1 MIEIAPVIRRRI
13 EMPGG
18 VKLRLNRLEK
28 PEPWTP
34 EQLAEITE
42 RAVMPA
48 IARLQQYPAYPAFYE
63 QLAAHLGVHVNGLV
77 VGAGIEEFI
86 RTLFMLNAGGR
97 VAVLWP
103 TCAMFEV
110 YAQAFKIELVKIPTG
125 HPRMTMEELL
135 ERIRE
140 EGHLDLVLIVN
151 PGQPV
156 DTFFEPYELDDLAE
170 ECSRRG
176 IWLAVDEAYHGF
188 RVAESGSSLT
198 LADFHENVTVLRSF
212 SKSFGAAS
220 LRLGYAYSSPAVH
233 RILDSVRQSGEVSAV
248 SMAVGSLLMDRFAE
262 WIEPWRASVRTARN
276 VTVAR
281 LRDASKKVLHWPGRG
296 FHTYGLYA
304 NHILIE
310 LVGGELEVDQ
320 RKAAIYDALLARG
333 TLIRP
338 NLPRPLHRHLLVTCG
353 NGETMREFT
362 AQFLEVMA
370 DA

>member
-34 EQLAEITE
+34 DQITE
-42 RAVMPA
+42 IFDASYRALTTV
-48 IARLQQYPAYPAFYE
+48 QQYPAYPAFYE
-63 QLAAHLGVHVNGLV
+63 KLADHLGVPVNGLV

-125 HPRMTMEELL
+125 HPRMTGDELV
-135 ERIRE
+135 ERIRD

-156 DTFFEPYELDDLAE
+156 DTFFDPYELDDLAE

-176 IWLAVDEAYHGF
+176 IWLAIDEAYHGF
-188 RVAESGSSLT
+188 AVKSGIDDNSLQLAET
-198 LADFHENVTVLRSF
+198 HDNVTVLRSF

-220 LRLGYAYSSPAVH
+220 LRLGYAYSSAAVH

-248 SMAVGSLLMDRFAE
+248 SMAVGSLLMDHFAD
-262 WIEPWRASVRTARN
+262 WIEPWRSSVRAARN
-276 VTVAR
+276 MTVAR
-281 LRDASKKVLHWPGRG
+281 LRDRLKRKVSA
-296 FHTYGLYA
+296 YGLYA

-310 LVGGELEVDQ
+310 LAGPEDEVDR
-320 RKAAIYDALLARG
+320 RKAAIYDGLLARG

-338 NLPRPLHRHLLVTCG
+338 NLPRPLHRCLLVTCG

-362 AQFLEVMA
+362 AQFLEVAA

>member
-1 MIEIAPVIRRRI
+1 MIDIAPVIRRRI

-34 EQLAEITE
+34 DQLAEITE
-42 RAVMPA
+42 CAVMPA
-48 IARLQQYPAYPAFYE
+48 VARLQRYPAYPAFYE
-63 QLAAHLGVHVNGLV
+63 KLAASIGTHRADALV

-97 VAVLWP
+97 VAILWP

-110 YAQAFKIELVKIPTG
+110 YAQAFKVELVKIPTG
-125 HPRMTMEELL
+125 HPRMTGGELV

-176 IWLAVDEAYHGF
+176 IWLAIDEAYHGF
-188 RVAESGSSLT
+188 RVADGGSSLT
-198 LADFHENVTVLRSF
+198 LTDFHENVTVLRSF
-212 SKSFGAAS
+212 SKSYGAAS
-220 LRLGYAYSSPAVH
+220 LRLGYAYSSRPVH
-233 RILDSVRQSGEVSAV
+233 AILDSVRQSGEVSAV
-248 SMAVGSLLMDRFAE
+248 SMAVGSLLLDHEAD
-262 WIEPWRASVRTARN
+262 WIEPWRYSVRAARN

-281 LRDASKKVLHWPGRG
+281 LRDKLKGRMSV
-296 FHTYGLYA
+296 YGLYA
-304 NHILIE
+304 NHILID
-310 LVGGELEVDQ
+310 VGGGDEEAVH

-338 NLPRPLHRHLLVTCG
+338 NLPRPLNRHLLVTCG

-362 AQFLEVMA
+362 AQFLEVVA
-370 DA
+370 GA

>member
-1 MIEIAPVIRRRI
+1 MIEIAPVTRRRI

-34 EQLAEITE
+34 DQLAEITE

-63 QLAAHLGVHVNGLV
+63 QLAAHCGVSVNGLV

-110 YAQAFKIELVKIPTG
+110 YAQAFKIELVKIQTG
-125 HPRMTMEELL
+125 HPRMTGDELV

-140 EGHLDLVLIVN
+140 QDHLDLVLIVN

-188 RVAESGSSLT
+188 AVKSDLDNNSLQ
-198 LADFHENVTVLRSF
+198 LADTHDNVTVLRSF

-248 SMAVGSLLMDRFAE
+248 SMAVGSLLMDHFAD
-262 WIEPWRASVRTARN
+262 WIEPWRASVRAARN

-281 LRDASKKVLHWPGRG
+281 LRHFGKVRG
-296 FHTYGLYA
+296 SEKTYGLYA

-310 LVGGELEVDQ
+310 LAGPEDEVDR
-320 RKAAIYDALLARG
+320 RKAAIYDGLLARG

-338 NLPRPLHRHLLVTCG
+338 NLPRPLHRCLLVTCG

-362 AQFLEVMA
+362 AQFLEVTG